1 MRCALAISTLT
12 SLSSSARPE
21 KCVKS
26 HSEYVIKE
34 YYENNVMTVVNYV
47 RKK

>member
-12 SLSSSARPE
+12 SLSSLARPE

-26 HSEYVIKE
+26 HSEYVIME